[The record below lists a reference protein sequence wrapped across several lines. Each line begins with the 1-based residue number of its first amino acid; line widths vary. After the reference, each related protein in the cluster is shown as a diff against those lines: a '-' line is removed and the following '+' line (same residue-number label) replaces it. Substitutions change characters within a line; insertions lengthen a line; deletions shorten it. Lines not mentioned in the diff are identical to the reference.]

1 MLDALDQFH
10 VKHLIL
16 FEGVQAPGVK
26 DAFEKYAG
34 DGHGKL
40 HTAKIIGGDKPG
52 EHSTYDIFSFLFVV
66 GLYICI

>member
-26 DAFEKYAG
+26 DAFEKYVA

-40 HTAKIIGGDKPG
+40 HTAKIVGGDKPG
-52 EHSTYDIFSFLFVV
+52 DYV
-66 GLYICI
+66 